1 MSRQVLHGAA
11 VLGAELVPDAIVA
24 VQDGVVVWSGPAR
37 DCPLAG
43 WPVPQRLPDEQTIL
57 PGLVDLHCHGAVG
70 FDFAAA
76 GSSADPHA
84 EGAARA
90 AAYHRANGT
99 TSLVASI
106 VSSSDADTR
115 RCISALA
122 PLVDD
127 GVLAGLHLEGPY
139 LSPARRGA
147 HDPARLRVPD
157 LAELSGWLD
166 LADGRIVQITLA
178 PELPG
183 AAAAAE
189 LAREAGAVAAVGHT
203 DADQQTVT
211 DALSA
216 AAATG
221 RPALVTHLF
230 NAMPPLH
237 HRAPGPVVAA
247 IAAAA
252 RGDAVLELIADGVHV
267 DDALAATVIGLVGP
281 THVALVTDA
290 IAAAG
295 TGDGDYLLGGLAVRV
310 TGGTARL
317 LGAEAGD
324 TGPDTAPGPL
334 AGGTSSLLDIVRR
347 VAGGGRSTSSALS
360 LAEVVTCASG
370 TPATVLAGQDR
381 PQTAPADQP
390 AGSPAPGPLRPLRP
404 LRPGARADLV
414 VVDADLRPV
423 RVAVGGRWEETS
435 ATPGC
440 APSPRG

>member
-1 MSRQVLHGAA
+1 MSRSEPSRWSLQGTA
-11 VLGAELVPDAIVA
+11 VLDGALVPDALV
-24 VQDGVVVWSGPAR
+24 VCQDGRVVWSGPAR
-37 DCPLAG
+37 DCPLEG

-76 GSSADPHA
+76 GSRADPHA

-106 VSSSDADTR
+106 VSCSDADTR
-115 RCISALA
+115 RCITALA

-147 HDPARLRVPD
+147 HDPGCLRLPD

-203 DADQQTVT
+203 NADQQTVSE
-211 DALSA
+211 ALSA

-237 HRAPGPVVAA
+237 HRAPGPVGAA

-252 RGDAVLELIADGVHV
+252 RGEAVLELIADGVHV
-267 DDALAATVIGLVGP
+267 DDALAATMIGLVGP
-281 THVALVTDA
+281 PQIALVTDA

-295 TGDGDYLLGGLAVRV
+295 TGDGDYLLGGLSVRV
-310 TGGTARL
+310 THGTARL
-317 LGAEAGD
+317 VTAEAGD
-324 TGPDTAPGPL
+324 TGAETAPGPL
-334 AGGTSSLLDIVRR
+334 AGGTSTLLDVLRR
-347 VAGGGRSTSSALS
+347 VAGGGRSTSGAVP
-360 LAEVVTCASG
+360 LAQVVSCASA
-370 TPATVLAGQDR
+370 TPATVLAARDLPQSTSGDR
-381 PQTAPADQP
+381 PRGPH
-390 AGSPAPGPLRPLRP
+390 APGPLD
-404 LRPGARADLV
+404 PGARADLV
-414 VVDADLRPV
+414 VVDADLRPL
-423 RVAVGGRWEETS
+423 RVAVGGRWDETS
-435 ATPGC
+435 VAPGC
-440 APSPRG
+440 GPSSHG